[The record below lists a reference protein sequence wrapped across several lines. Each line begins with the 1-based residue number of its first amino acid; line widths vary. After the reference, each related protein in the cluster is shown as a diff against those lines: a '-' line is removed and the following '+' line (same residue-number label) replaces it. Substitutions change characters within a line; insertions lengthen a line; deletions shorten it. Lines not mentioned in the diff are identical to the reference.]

1 MKTLLTIA
9 LALATLAGPCLGRAR
24 ADISAEEVRDAID
37 RGVAYLKNEQRNDG
51 SWPDPVGYPGGITA
65 LSTLAL
71 LNCGVPPEDQHVQS
85 SLNYL
90 RKLKPEMTYST
101 ALQTMVLCAAE
112 PKTNLQL
119 VRRNALWFQAQQ
131 KRDGA
136 MKGAW
141 GYPQAEGDNSNT
153 QFALL
158 ALHEAERIG
167 VEVSDQTWRLALDYW
182 TRTQNPNGSWGYKP
196 GNPGTGSMTC
206 AGIAA
211 MVITADRLNRGDA
224 EVEGDRIRCCGDQQ
238 DNEPVERA
246 LSWFGR
252 NFSSDFNPGTVG
264 AQGWL
269 LYYLYGIERVGRLTN
284 RRLIGQHD
292 WYREGAA
299 KLVRTQE
306 PLSGFWKGVGHA
318 EDNPH
323 VATSLALL
331 FLAKGRRPVLAAKL
345 KHGPLDDWNHHR
357 SDLSNLTTYLETRWQ
372 RDLTWQIIDSSAAN
386 VADLQEAPVL
396 YISGQLHPE
405 FSDQEVERLRQYV
418 NQGGFIF
425 AEACCDGDDFDVGFR
440 DLMKRV
446 FPEPEYALHLLPK
459 EHPAYSAEERVDFR
473 HLDPE
478 LYGIDV
484 GCRTSVIYAP
494 KNLRLSCL
502 WELARP
508 GRERKFSEDVQARVE
523 AARALGANVLAY
535 ATNREVK
542 YKLDIDRTV
551 EADETQDSFERA
563 KIYIAKIQHSGGWN
577 AAPGALSQLLRVI
590 SHETGLRVSTDR
602 RELAL
607 TDRRLFGYQIIFLH
621 GRQAFRLSEAERKQL
636 RTYVER
642 GGVVIG
648 DAICGSEDFAKSFR
662 AEMAAAFPAH
672 PLEAIPANHR
682 MFTTTLG
689 GFDLKKVERREP
701 QRQESGSLKTVARQ
715 VAPELEGVKLDERYG
730 VIFSRYDL
738 SCALEKHESLECPG
752 YSREDAAKI
761 GLNVVLYA
769 LEQ

>member
-1 MKTLLTIA
+1 MKSILILATS
-9 LALATLAGPCLGRAR
+9 LALLAGPCLARAR
-24 ADISAEEVRDAID
+24 ADISAEEVRTSIE

-65 LSTLAL
+65 LCTLAL
-71 LNCGVPPEDQHVQS
+71 LNCGVPTTDEQIQS
-85 SLNYL
+85 ALNYL
-90 RKLKPEMTYST
+90 RKLPPQMTYST

-119 VRRNALWFQAQQ
+119 VRRNALWFQAEQ

-167 VEVSDQTWRLALDYW
+167 VKVEDRTWRLALDYW
-182 TRTQNPNGSWGYKP
+182 SRTQNPNGSWGYKP
-196 GNPGTGSMTC
+196 GNPGSGSMTC

-224 EVEGDRIRCCGDQQ
+224 EVEGNRIHCCGEQQ

-252 NFSSDFNPGTVG
+252 NFSIDVNPGTAG

-284 RRLIGQHD
+284 RRFIGQHD

-299 KLVRTQE
+299 KLVRIQE
-306 PLSGFWKGVGHA
+306 PLVGYWKGVGHA

-331 FLAKGRRPVLAAKL
+331 FLAKGRRPVLAAKM
-345 KHGPLDDWNHHR
+345 KHGPLDDWNRHR
-357 SDLSNLTTYLETRWQ
+357 SDLGNLTSYLETRWQ
-372 RDLTWQIIDSSAAN
+372 RDLTWQVVDSEAAT
-386 VADLQEAPVL
+386 VADLQESPVL

-405 FSDQEVERLRQYV
+405 FSDDEVARLRQYV
-418 NQGGFIF
+418 NLGGFIF
-425 AEACCDGDDFDVGFR
+425 AEACCDGDDFDAGFR
-440 DLMKRV
+440 ALAKRM

-473 HLDPE
+473 YIDPE

-494 KNLRLSCL
+494 KNLQLSCR

-508 GRERKFSEDVQARVE
+508 GRDQKFPEEVQGKIE

-542 YKLDIDRTV
+542 FKLDVDHAV
-551 EADETQDSFERA
+551 EAAEAEDAFERA
-563 KIYIAKIQHSGGWN
+563 KIYIAQIQHSGGWN
-577 AAPGALSQLLRVI
+577 AAPGAVSNLLRVI
-590 SHETGLRVSTDR
+590 SQETGLRVSTDR

-607 TDRRLFGYQIIFLH
+607 SDPRLFGYQIVFLH
-621 GRQAFRLSEAERKQL
+621 GRQAFRLSDVERKQL

-648 DAICGSEDFAKSFR
+648 DAICGSEEFAKSFR
-662 AEMAAAFPAH
+662 AEMAAAFPDH
-672 PLEAIPANHR
+672 PLEPIPANHR
-682 MFTTTLG
+682 MFTVALG

-701 QRQESGSLKTVARQ
+701 QREEGGQLKTVARQ
-715 VAPELEGVKLDERYG
+715 VAPELDGVKLDDRYG

-738 SCALEKHESLECPG
+738 SCALEKHDSLECPG